1 MCCRTPLG
9 IHRDYSDHGMLREKV
24 SCETEVLHSIPGRN
38 EENMIRRFSYSATLA
53 ASLLILLTFSCGKT
67 FAPQPELKKEAA
79 KPAPS
84 IPRIEVTPAIQ
95 TKALTPKPGAKAVRK
110 EVADTFGK
118 GKASIM
124 IKGHPGGVNHSF
136 WSEELDLDGSG
147 NAVPVDEVWDNRHKV
162 LYLSKERPFRCGNG
176 QTADGST
183 LMAVYGK
190 GNTLGKPIG
199 SGWWVAE
206 LDAGECNV
214 QAAGIYGCHF
224 DAGGTNKI
232 CGAAVVQAAQDEVVI
247 EPLPATPPDA
257 TPGSAGSAPAPLP
270 VQSAT
275 TPAPGGGDPK

>member
-24 SCETEVLHSIPGRN
+24 SCETEVLHGIPGRN
-38 EENMIRRFSYSATLA
+38 EENMIRRFSCSATLA

-136 WSEELDLDGSG
+136 WSEELDLNGVQFIRANPARTHFESSHLRVETPLFVRSNNG
-147 NAVPVDEVWDNRHKV
+147 NRK
-162 LYLSKERPFRCGNG
+162 RPILIADQEDRNG
-176 QTADGST
+176 AIHG
-183 LMAVYGK
+183 
-190 GNTLGKPIG
+190 
-199 SGWWVAE
+199 
-206 LDAGECNV
+206 
-214 QAAGIYGCHF
+214 
-224 DAGGTNKI
+224 
-232 CGAAVVQAAQDEVVI
+232 
-247 EPLPATPPDA
+247 
-257 TPGSAGSAPAPLP
+257 
-270 VQSAT
+270 
-275 TPAPGGGDPK
+275 